1 MKVLVT
7 GSNGLVGTALKEILG
22 DNHIYHTKNDVNL
35 LDPILTNEY
44 ITYHVKNSGIDTIIH
59 CAAKV
64 GGVEANSNNNDG
76 FFREN
81 YIINNNVINSSFENK
96 IPNFVNLLSTCVF
109 PDKNI
114 TYPLTSDQIDLGPPH
129 SSNYGYSYAKRLAGY
144 QTKIFRQLSGLNW
157 ISVIPTNVYGPNDN
171 FKPDQSHIIPGIIHR
186 AYHSKLNNEK
196 FGIWGDGK
204 PLRQF
209 IHSKDL
215 ANNILW
221 AIENWKKEIPFMAI
235 NEKEHSVMDMVKI
248 ITNKFEI
255 DENNLEFDS
264 SKPSGQFR
272 KPGKTDIPS
281 DYKYIDINVGLSDTI
296 DWYIKNYNTL
306 RK

>member
-1 MKVLVT
+1 M
-7 GSNGLVGTALKEILG
+7 
-22 DNHIYHTKNDVNL
+22 
-35 LDPILTNEY
+35 
-44 ITYHVKNSGIDTIIH
+44 
-59 CAAKV
+59 
-64 GGVEANSNNNDG
+64 
-76 FFREN
+76 
-81 YIINNNVINSSFENK
+81 
-96 IPNFVNLLSTCVF
+96 
-109 PDKNI
+109 
-114 TYPLTSDQIDLGPPH
+114 
-129 SSNYGYSYAKRLAGY
+129 
-144 QTKIFRQLSGLNW
+144 
-157 ISVIPTNVYGPNDN
+157 
-171 FKPDQSHIIPGIIHR
+171 
-186 AYHSKLNNEK
+186 
-196 FGIWGDGK
+196 
-204 PLRQF
+204 
-209 IHSKDL
+209 